1 MSDSQAVIIRPTDSE
16 LLMQFVK
23 SRNDE
28 AFRFLV
34 ERHSRLVQNVCRRV
48 LPNEQDVEDAFQA
61 TFLVL
66 ARSAESIRC
75 RDSLVGWLFKVAHRT
90 AKRAALDG
98 RRRKQVHFELEIPCG
113 PLLELEQRE
122 TFEILVTE
130 LNLLPERFRA
140 PLILHYLE
148 GKSRRIA
155 AAELDCSDAALKSRL
170 ARGRRLLRHRLTRRG
185 IAMSVA
191 MTASAATAK
200 AAVAPAMIQRTAS
213 AAIKF
218 STTGKAGSACS
229 LRSVSL
235 AEGIKPMT
243 SLTLTKSLTILG
255 VIVSAG
261 LVVGGIG
268 SHHLAA
274 LSDENSTRDNRNN
287 DTHLADELSTVLAAE
302 QPKPAA
308 DSNATVA
315 FSGKP
320 PNDKPNK
327 RTASN
332 NPGELKQPSNEKLRI
347 EQELNETT
355 NIEFVDVPLSDGMKF
370 IAKLHDINIVFDTSA
385 FQDFDVSTDTPV
397 SITLSGIK
405 LRSALK
411 IILKPLD
418 LTYVVEDEV
427 MKITL
432 RHNGPG
438 ALRRRSSVERKI
450 EATLNEHTSLEFIDT
465 PLSDAVSFIADR
477 HWITILIDKQAL
489 DEAGASTDTPI
500 NLTLSGITLHSA
512 LNNMLKPLDL
522 TYVIEDDVMK
532 ITSQHAA
539 QERKEIRV
547 YPVQDLIAAG
557 FEPAALKRI
566 IEQGTKGNVEPLPG
580 FLVIKGSQQMHRKT
594 AELLKQLHQ
603 AARLSR
609 LSR

>member
-332 NPGELKQPSNEKLRI
+332 
-347 EQELNETT
+347 
-355 NIEFVDVPLSDGMKF
+355 
-370 IAKLHDINIVFDTSA
+370 
-385 FQDFDVSTDTPV
+385 
-397 SITLSGIK
+397 
-405 LRSALK
+405 
-411 IILKPLD
+411 
-418 LTYVVEDEV
+418 
-427 MKITL
+427 
-432 RHNGPG
+432 GPG